1 VPVGQ
6 SAILN
11 SAKFHDNRKGRY
23 EHKRKTRPK
32 PLKHSAT
39 QPQQKTKAF
48 QPRINANEHEWGF
61 SKHSRHSRGEGFS
74 LPPLSFLVPAPAKLV
89 NWKLYADKRRSDARS

>member
-32 PLKHSAT
+32 PLKHSVT

-48 QPRINANEHEWGF
+48 QPRMNTNGA
-61 SKHSRHSRGEGFS
+61 
-74 LPPLSFLVPAPAKLV
+74 FLNILDIAEVKVFPCP
-89 NWKLYADKRRSDARS
+89 R